1 MLFSSI
7 TFLYYFLP
15 AVLLLYFIVP
25 FRHKNTVLLIAS
37 LIFYAWG
44 EPVYCILMILSILQG
59 YFIGLRIESLGN
71 KKEAGIWMVSSVVI
85 SLGVLG
91 FFKYFDFFADNINK
105 ATHLSLPLLRVA
117 LPMGISFYTFHIMS
131 YTIDVYRK
139 KIKAEKSLP
148 AFMTYATLFPQLVA
162 GPIVRYADIARQLH
176 ERTHS
181 LSQCYLGSRRFM
193 TGLAKKVLLANSFGV
208 LVSQFRD
215 SDDKSVLFYWLYAI
229 CYTLQI
235 YYDFS
240 GYSDMAI
247 GLGKIFGFE
256 FLENF
261 NYPYI
266 AKSITEFW
274 RRWHISL
281 SSWFRDYVYIP
292 LGGNRVSKPRQI
304 LNLLI
309 VWMLTGFWHG
319 AAWNFILWGLYF
331 AVLLI
336 LEKFCFSRWK
346 GKTPIFFS
354 HVYVMVLVIISFVLF
369 NADSLSQAA
378 GDIGGMFGLGGIPA
392 VSVEALYYLRSYG
405 VLLLIGIIGSTPL
418 MGRLY
423 QHITE
428 KKAGG
433 SLAVIAEPAALVCL
447 LLVITG
453 YLVDGS
459 FNPFLYFRF

>member
-15 AVLLLYFIVP
+15 IVLILYFLMP
-25 FRHKNTVLLIAS
+25 FRFKNMVLLIAS

-44 EPVYCILMILSILQG
+44 EPVYCILMLLSILQG
-59 YFIGLRIESLGN
+59 YFIGLRIDSITDGRRAKALV
-71 KKEAGIWMVSSVVI
+71 AASVVI
-85 SLGVLG
+85 SLSILG
-91 FFKYFDFFADNINK
+91 FFKYFDFFIENVNK
-105 ATHLSLPLLRVA
+105 ATHLSLPLLRIA

-131 YTIDVYRK
+131 YTIDVYRGK
-139 KIKAEKSLP
+139 VKAEKNIL

-176 ERTHS
+176 QRQHS
-181 LSQCYLGSRRFM
+181 LSQAYLGSRRFIV
-193 TGLAKKVLLANSFGV
+193 GLSKKVLLANTFGV
-208 LVSQFRD
+208 ICAQFRD
-215 SDDKSVLFYWLYAI
+215 SGDKSVLFYWIYGVA
-229 CYTLQI
+229 YTLQI

-240 GYSDMAI
+240 GYSDMAL
-247 GLGKIFGFE
+247 GLGRIFGFQ
-256 FLENF
+256 FVENF

-266 AKSITEFW
+266 AGSITEFW

-292 LGGNRVSKPRQI
+292 LGGNRVSKYKQI
-304 LNLLI
+304 RNLLI

-336 LEKFCFSRWK
+336 LEKFCFPKWSAK
-346 GKTPIFFS
+346 GS
-354 HVYVMVLVIISFVLF
+354 SLLAHLYVLLAVIVSFVLF
-369 NADSLSQAA
+369 NSGSLSQA
-378 GDIGGMFGLGGIPA
+378 GRDIGGMFGVLGLPLI
-392 VSVEALYYLRSYG
+392 STEALYTLGSYG
-405 VLLLIGIIGSTPL
+405 ILLFIGIIGSTPL
-418 MGRLY
+418 FKVFHGR
-423 QHITE
+423 ITE
-428 KKAGG
+428 KGKGA
-433 SLAVIAEPAALVCL
+433 SLAIILEPAALCGL